1 MKATFGEKVF
11 YGVNYA
17 LLALIGLSCILPM
30 IHILALSLSDAQAVV
45 SGRVVFWPVN
55 VTIES
60 YRNLIV
66 GTDVVNAFKNNV
78 VLTVVGT
85 ALSMAC
91 TIIAAYPLS
100 RRDMYGR
107 RFFTLAIVF
116 TMLFSGGIIPHYL
129 VIKSLGLLNSY
140 GAIWLPGLVSVFN
153 MLVLKTYFESMP
165 LEMEEA
171 ARIDGCNEWR
181 LLARIVLP
189 LSLPVLAALTLFYA
203 VGFWNQF
210 MNVLLFMNDPSKY
223 NLTVMV
229 QQMIRSQSMLQE
241 LANLQPE
248 DIMNMTPETIKSAG
262 VIVMLVP
269 MLVIYPFLQK
279 YFVKGVMIG
288 AIKG

>member
-1 MKATFGEKVF
+1 MKPTFGEKLF
-11 YGVNYA
+11 YGMNYV
-17 LLALIGLSCILPM
+17 LLSLIGLSCILP
-30 IHILALSLSDAQAVV
+30 IVHILALSFSDAQAVM
-45 SGRVVFWPVN
+45 SGKVVFWPVN
-55 VTIES
+55 VTFKS
-60 YRNLIV
+60 YENLFI
-66 GTDVVNAFKNNV
+66 GTNIMNAFKNNV
-78 VLTVVGT
+78 VITVVGT

-107 RFFTLAIVF
+107 RFFTMAVVF
-116 TMLFSGGIIPHYL
+116 TMLFSGGIIPNYL
-129 VIKSLGLLNSY
+129 VIKSLGLLDSY

-165 LEMEEA
+165 LETEEA

-181 LLARIVLP
+181 LLIRVVLP
-189 LSLPVLAALTLFYA
+189 LSMPVLAALTLFYA

-210 MNVLLFMNDPSKY
+210 MNVLLYLNDPMKY

-241 LANLQPE
+241 LSNLQPE
-248 DIMNMTPETIKSAG
+248 DVMNMTSETIKSAG
-262 VIVMLVP
+262 VIVMILP
-269 MLVIYPFLQK
+269 MVIIYPFLQK

>member
-17 LLALIGLSCILPM
+17 ILTLVGLSCILPM

-78 VLTVVGT
+78 ILTVVGT

-91 TIIAAYPLS
+91 TVIAAYPLS

-181 LLARIVLP
+181 LLLRIVLP

-210 MNVLLFMNDPSKY
+210 MNVLLFMNDPAKY

-229 QQMIRSQSMLQE
+229 QQMIRSQSMMQE

-248 DIMNMTPETIKSAG
+248 DIMNMTPETLKSAG
-262 VIVMLVP
+262 VIVMLAP

>member
-17 LLALIGLSCILPM
+17 ILALIGLSCILPM

-78 VLTVVGT
+78 ILTVVGT

-181 LLARIVLP
+181 LLLRIVLP